1 MAPTSGMK
9 SWASNK
15 SVPSQLCP
23 ARRQNVR
30 YRSCQL
36 NAGVSDSRAELARP
50 WFPGKCVLPDR
61 AAPRTSGSVVSLPAL
76 PRRIVNR
83 PRDSG
88 PPPRYVLP
96 FRQPAQDPIYPP

>member
-1 MAPTSGMK
+1 MAPAGDMK
-9 SWASNK
+9 SQANNK
-15 SVPSQLCP
+15 FVPRPLCH

-76 PRRIVNR
+76 PRRIVYR

-88 PPPRYVLP
+88 PAPRYVLP